1 MQITEVV
8 FQVGT
13 FLCSLHHQCV
23 NVECRLEK
31 HYIQPIYTFIYIRF
45 IMAKLLNVLLRH
57 P

>member
-8 FQVGT
+8 VQVGT
-13 FLCSLHHQCV
+13 LLCSLHHQCV